1 MKKGFTLVELLAV
14 ILIIGI
20 LATVSTVSI
29 LGIQRDTKKKMY
41 CEKIDLMLKDAITYG
56 DKSSS
61 ITAHTPSCYY
71 KKQIRTLIEE
81 GVYSKEDDVAKMSNP
96 VDGSDMANNY
106 IGIYIKNKRTQAFY
120 IVNSTENPN
129 ENYDEMCGTLEVPD
143 RPMQECS

>member
-29 LGIQRDTKKKMY
+29 LGIQNETKKKMY

-61 ITAHTPSCYY
+61 ITARTPACYY
-71 KKQIRTLIEE
+71 KFQIKNMIEE
-81 GVYSKEDDVAKMSNP
+81 GVYSKEDGAVKMTNP
-96 VDGSDMANNY
+96 LDGSDMANNF
-106 IGIYIKNKRTQAFY
+106 IGIYIKNKRAQAFY
-120 IVNSTENPN
+120 IVNSTENPS
-129 ENYDEMCGTLEVPD
+129 EDYIEMCGALNVPD
-143 RPMQECS
+143 RPTQECS